1 VPGLVRALERKSV
14 TTQPADLRL
23 LANSGVEALGRGD
36 AHSARTTFERIAAT
50 GQADA
55 AIYLRLAYSCDAL
68 GDDAAAL
75 AAVNRALM
83 LEPGNLSA
91 LLFKADY
98 LHRTGDTR
106 AAPQFYRAFVDNAP
120 PVEGLTAELRA
131 EVTRARS
138 MCQYYLEKFEGY
150 LKDRFGSAC
159 APDKPGSARFRQS
172 LDILLGKKK
181 IYFQEPLNYFF
192 PELPQ
197 LQFYARDAFPWL
209 DRLET
214 ATAEIRGELQEI
226 LRQDGVFLPY
236 VEDAGVTGGNQA
248 GMLNNPDW
256 SAFYLWKAGE
266 LIEKNAARCPKTLA
280 ALEGVALCR
289 IPNRSPSI
297 LFSQLRPGA
306 RIPPHNGRINARLI
320 CHLPL
325 LVPENCWF
333 RVGND
338 TRQVVAGKAWAFDD
352 TVEHEAWNE
361 SDRTRIILIFEVWK
375 PELSL
380 EERDLVCAL
389 FDAIDAHSGEKPV
402 WSI

>member
-1 VPGLVRALERKSV
+1 LH
-14 TTQPADLRL
+14 T
-23 LANSGVEALGRGD
+23 LARTGIEALGRGD
-36 AHSARTTFERIAAT
+36 AAAARASFERVIAS

-55 AIYLRLAYSCDAL
+55 GVYLRLAYACDAL
-68 GDDAAAL
+68 GDDSAAL
-75 AAVNRALM
+75 AAVNRALI

-91 LLFKADY
+91 LLFNADY
-98 LHRTGDTR
+98 LHRTGDVR
-106 AAPQFYRAFVDNAP
+106 AAPKFYRAVVDSAP
-120 PVEGLTAELRA
+120 PMEQLPAELRA
-131 EVTRARS
+131 ELTRAQS

-150 LKDRFGSAC
+150 LKDRLDSTC
-159 APDKPGSARFRQS
+159 APGKPGSARFRQS
-172 LDILLGKKK
+172 LDILFGRKK
-181 IYFQEPLNYFF
+181 IYFQEPLNYYF

-197 LQFYARDAFPWL
+197 LQFYARDTLPWL

-214 ATAEIRGELQEI
+214 ATAEIRTELQEI
-226 LRQDGVFLPY
+226 LRQDGAFSPY
-236 VEDAGVTGGNQA
+236 VESTGATGGNQA

-266 LIEKNAARCPKTLA
+266 LIEKNAERCPKTLA
-280 ALEGVALCR
+280 ALEGIPLCR
-289 IPNRSPSI
+289 ISNRSPSI

-306 RIPPHNGRINARLI
+306 HIPPHHGLMNARLI

-338 TRQVVAGKAWAFDD
+338 TRQVVEGNAWAFDD
-352 TVEHEAWNE
+352 TVEHEAWNR

-380 EERDLVCAL
+380 EERDLVCTL
-389 FDAIDAHSGEKPV
+389 FDAIDANSGEKPV